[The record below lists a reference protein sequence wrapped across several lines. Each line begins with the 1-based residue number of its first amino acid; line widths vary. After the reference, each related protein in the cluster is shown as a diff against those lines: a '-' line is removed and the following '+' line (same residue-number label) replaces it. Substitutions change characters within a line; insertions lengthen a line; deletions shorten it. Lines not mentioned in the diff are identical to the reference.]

1 MSAVGAPREAFDSF
15 VGLEIHIQL
24 DTRTKVFCGCPVAF
38 GGDPNTRVCP
48 ICLGFPGVLPALN
61 REAARMAYVVAQAMG
76 CALSAEA
83 VFERKNY
90 FYPDLP
96 KNYQISQYGA
106 PIGAGGAL
114 AAPLSPPRTVAIREV
129 HLEEDAGKMI
139 HAGDVSLLDFN
150 RSGTP
155 LVEIVTAPELRG
167 GDEAIAFLQ
176 YFRRVVRHLGV
187 CDGNMEEGSLRC
199 DANVSVNRAGAG
211 LGSKVEIKNLNSFK
225 FVGRAVEFE
234 LDRQRLEL
242 QAGRTVRVET
252 RHWNENRD
260 VTQSMRVKESD
271 SDYRYFPEPDLPPL
285 RPDAAF
291 LQSVEA
297 GQVELPQALRD
308 RLAGQYRLTGAQ
320 AEFLSDER
328 ATARVFERAVAAG
341 ADAQQAA
348 RWLAG
353 DVRRLLNRAGIT
365 IAESPLT
372 AERLSELLALIDSG
386 AISGKIAKG
395 VLEAVL
401 TDDLDPAQVVD
412 RRGLRLI
419 ADPAELGACVDAAM
433 AAFPEAAAQLR
444 QGDRRPVGFLIGE
457 VMKRTGGRAAPEPL
471 RRILHARAGGN
482 G

>member
-1 MSAVGAPREAFDSF
+1 MSAAVAQRDAFDAF

-24 DTRTKVFCGCPVAF
+24 DTRSKVFCGCPVAF

-48 ICLGFPGVLPALN
+48 VCLGFPGVLPALN

-114 AAPLSPPRTVAIREV
+114 EAPLSPPRTVAIREV

-155 LVEIVTAPELRG
+155 LVEIVTAPELRS

-234 LDRQRLEL
+234 LDRQRREL
-242 QAGRTVRVET
+242 QAGRTVQVET

-291 LQSVEA
+291 LQSVTA
-297 GQVELPQALRD
+297 GQMELPQALRD
-308 RLAGQYRLTGAQ
+308 RLERQHRLTGAQ

-328 ATARVFERAVAAG
+328 ATADVFERAVAAG

-353 DVRRLLNRAGIT
+353 DVRRLLNRAGLT
-365 IAESPLT
+365 IAQSPLT

-395 VLEAVL
+395 VLETVL
-401 TDDLDPAQVVD
+401 NDDLDPAQVVD
-412 RRGLRLI
+412 RQGLRLI
-419 ADPAELGACVDAAM
+419 ADAAELDACVDAAM

-444 QGDRRPVGFLIGE
+444 QGDRRPIGFLIGE

-471 RRILHARAGGN
+471 RRILQARAGG

>member
-1 MSAVGAPREAFDSF
+1 MSAPTTERGAFETF
-15 VGLEIHIQL
+15 VGLEVHIQL
-24 DTRTKVFCGCPVAF
+24 NTRTKVFCGCPVAF
-38 GGDPNTRVCP
+38 GGEPNTRVCP

-61 REAARMAYVVAQAMG
+61 REAARKAYVVAQAVG
-76 CALSAEA
+76 CTLATEA

-114 AAPLSPPRTVAIREV
+114 TAPLSPLRTVAIREV

-155 LVEIVTAPELRG
+155 LVEVVTAPDLRG
-167 GDEAIAFLQ
+167 GDDAIAFLQ

-199 DANVSVNRAGAG
+199 DANVSINHAGAG
-211 LGSKVEIKNLNSFK
+211 LGNKVEIKNLNSFK
-225 FVGRAVEFE
+225 FVGRAIEFE
-234 LDRQRLEL
+234 LDRQSQEL

-260 VTQSMRVKESD
+260 VTTPMRVKESD

-291 LQSVEA
+291 LASVEA
-297 GQVELPQALRD
+297 GQVELPLDLRD
-308 RLAGQYRLTGAQ
+308 RLAREHGLNGAQ
-320 AEFLSDER
+320 AEFLSEER
-328 ATARVFERAVAAG
+328 ATVELFERAVTSG
-341 ADAQQAA
+341 ADAQHAA

-353 DVRRLLNRAGIT
+353 DVRRLLNRTGMT

-372 AERLSELLALIDSG
+372 AERLSELLELIDSG

-395 VLEAVL
+395 VLESVL
-401 TDDLDPAQVVD
+401 DDDLDPAEVVE
-412 RRGLRLI
+412 RQGLRLI
-419 ADPAELGACVDAAM
+419 ADAAELSGFVDAAI
-433 AAFPEAAAQLR
+433 AAFPQAGAQLR
-444 QGDRRPVGFLIGE
+444 QGDGRPVGFLIGE

-471 RRILHARAGGN
+471 RRILQARVGGQ
-482 G
+482 

>member
-1 MSAVGAPREAFDSF
+1 MSAAGAPREAFDAF

-234 LDRQRLEL
+234 LDRQRREL

-291 LQSVEA
+291 LQAVEA

-328 ATARVFERAVAAG
+328 ATAGVFERAVAAG

-353 DVRRLLNRAGIT
+353 DVRRLLNRAGVT

-372 AERLSELLALIDSG
+372 AERLSELLALIESG

-471 RRILHARAGGN
+471 RRILQARAGGD

>member
-1 MSAVGAPREAFDSF
+1 MSAAAERGAFDAF
-15 VGLEIHIQL
+15 VGLEVHIQL
-24 DTRTKVFCGCPVAF
+24 DTRTKVFCGCRVAF
-38 GGDPNTRVCP
+38 GGEPNTRVCP

-76 CALSAEA
+76 CKLSIEA

-114 AAPLSPPRTVAIREV
+114 RAPLSPPRPVAIREV

-155 LVEIVTAPELRG
+155 LVEIVTAPELRS

-234 LDRQRLEL
+234 LDRQRREL
-242 QAGRTVRVET
+242 QAGRPVPVET

-260 VTQSMRVKESD
+260 VTTPMRVKESD

-291 LQSVEA
+291 LVSVETA
-297 GQVELPQALRD
+297 QVELPLALRD
-308 RLAGQYRLTGAQ
+308 RLAREHGLSGAQ

-328 ATARVFERAVAAG
+328 ATADLFERAVAAG
-341 ADAQQAA
+341 AGAQQAA

-353 DVRRLLNRAGIT
+353 DVRRLLNRTGMT

-372 AERLSELLALIDSG
+372 VERLSELLELIESG

-395 VLEAVL
+395 VLESVVN
-401 TDDLDPAQVVD
+401 DDLDPAEVVE
-412 RRGLRLI
+412 RQGLRLI
-419 ADPAELGACVDAAM
+419 AGAAELDRYVDAAM
-433 AAFPEAAAQLR
+433 AAFPAAAAQLR
-444 QGDRRPVGFLIGE
+444 NGDRRPIGFLIGE

-471 RRILHARAGGN
+471 RRILQARVGAE
-482 G
+482 

>member
-1 MSAVGAPREAFDSF
+1 MSAAAERGAFDAF
-15 VGLEIHIQL
+15 VGLEVHIQL
-24 DTRTKVFCGCPVAF
+24 DTRTKVFCGCRVAF
-38 GGDPNTRVCP
+38 GGEPNTRVCP

-76 CALSAEA
+76 CELSAEA

-114 AAPLSPPRTVAIREV
+114 RTPLSPPRPVAIREV

-155 LVEIVTAPELRG
+155 LVEIVTAPELRS

-234 LDRQRLEL
+234 LDRQRREL
-242 QAGRTVRVET
+242 QAGRPVPVET

-260 VTQSMRVKESD
+260 VTTPMRVKESD

-291 LQSVEA
+291 LASVETA
-297 GQVELPQALRD
+297 QVELPLALRD
-308 RLAGQYRLTGAQ
+308 RLAREHGLSGAQ

-328 ATARVFERAVAAG
+328 ATADLFERAVAAG
-341 ADAQQAA
+341 AGAQQAA

-353 DVRRLLNRAGIT
+353 DVRRLLNRTGMT

-372 AERLSELLALIDSG
+372 VERLSELLQLIESG

-395 VLEAVL
+395 VLESVVN
-401 TDDLDPAQVVD
+401 DDLDPAEVVE
-412 RRGLRLI
+412 RQGLRLI
-419 ADPAELGACVDAAM
+419 AGAAELDRYVDAAM
-433 AAFPEAAAQLR
+433 AAFPAAAAQLR
-444 QGDRRPVGFLIGE
+444 NGDRRPIGFLIGE

-471 RRILHARAGGN
+471 RRILQARVGTE
-482 G
+482 

>member
-1 MSAVGAPREAFDSF
+1 MTGAVYQAHI
-15 VGLEIHIQL
+15 GLEIHVQL
-24 DTRTKVFCGCPVAF
+24 ITASKVFCQCRNAFGDRPNENVCPV
-38 GGDPNTRVCP
+38 
-48 ICLGFPGVLPALN
+48 CLGYPGILPALN
-61 REAARMAYVVAQAMG
+61 GEAVLKAYVLARSLG
-76 CALSAEA
+76 CELSRRT

-96 KNYQISQYGA
+96 KNYQISQFGA
-106 PIGAGGAL
+106 PIGRTGTFSAEIDGSR
-114 AAPLSPPRTVAIREV
+114 APLGIREV

-155 LVEIVTAPELRG
+155 LVEIVTEPDLRG
-167 GDEAIAFLQ
+167 GDDAIAFLQ

-199 DANVSVNRAGAG
+199 DANVSINHTGAG
-211 LGSKVEIKNLNSFK
+211 LGNKVEIKNLNSFK
-225 FVGRAVEFE
+225 FVGRAIEFE
-234 LDRQRLEL
+234 LDRQRQEL

-260 VTQSMRVKESD
+260 VTTPMRVKESD

-291 LQSVEA
+291 LASVEA
-297 GQVELPQALRD
+297 GQVELPLDLRD
-308 RLAGQYRLTGAQ
+308 RLAREHGLNGAQ
-320 AEFLSDER
+320 AEFLSEER
-328 ATARVFERAVAAG
+328 ATAELFERAVTSG
-341 ADAQQAA
+341 ADAQHAA

-353 DVRRLLNRAGIT
+353 DVRRLLNRTGMT

-372 AERLSELLALIDSG
+372 AERLSELLELIDSG

-395 VLEAVL
+395 VLESVL
-401 TDDLDPAQVVD
+401 DDDLDPAEVVE
-412 RRGLRLI
+412 RQGLRLI
-419 ADPAELGACVDAAM
+419 ADAAELSGFVDAAI
-433 AAFPEAAAQLR
+433 AAFPQAAAQLR

-471 RRILHARAGGN
+471 RRILQARVGGQ
-482 G
+482 

>member
-1 MSAVGAPREAFDSF
+1 MSVAKTQSKAFEVF

-38 GGDPNTRVCP
+38 GGEPNTRVCP
-48 ICLGFPGVLPALN
+48 ICLGFPGVLPALS
-61 REAARMAYVVAQAMG
+61 RETARMAYVVAQAMG
-76 CALSAEA
+76 CSLRSEA
-83 VFERKNY
+83 IFERKNY

-106 PIGAGGAL
+106 PIGIKGAL
-114 AAPLSPPRTVAIREV
+114 SAPLSPARAVAIREV

-155 LVEIVTAPELRG
+155 LVEIVTEPDLHSGE
-167 GDEAIAFLQ
+167 EAMAFLQ
-176 YFRRVVRHLGV
+176 YFRRVVRYLGV

-199 DANVSVNRAGAG
+199 DANVSINSEGAG

-225 FVGRAVEFE
+225 FVGRAIEFE
-234 LDRQRLEL
+234 IERQRQELE
-242 QAGRTVRVET
+242 AGRVVRVET

-260 VTQSMRVKESD
+260 ITTPMRVKESD

-285 RPDAAF
+285 RPDAEF
-291 LQSVEA
+291 LESVDVA
-297 GQVELPQALRD
+297 QVELPLDLRD
-308 RLAGQYRLTGAQ
+308 RLAREYGLNSAQ
-320 AEFLSDER
+320 AEFLSDEIS
-328 ATARVFERAVAAG
+328 TAEVFERAVAAG
-341 ADAQQAA
+341 ADEQQAA

-353 DVRRLLNRAGIT
+353 DVRRLLNLTGIT

-372 AERLSELLALIDSG
+372 GERLRELLDLVDSG

-395 VLEAVL
+395 VLSSVL
-401 TDDLDPAQVVD
+401 DDDLDPGEVVK
-412 RRGLRLI
+412 REGLRLI
-419 ADPAELGACVDAAM
+419 TDAAELTGYVEDVLV
-433 AAFPEAAAQLR
+433 AFPEAARQLQ
-444 QGDRRPVGFLIGE
+444 QGDGRPIGYLMGE

-471 RRILHARAGGN
+471 KRILQDRVGGC
-482 G
+482 

>member
-1 MSAVGAPREAFDSF
+1 MSAAGAQRETFDAF

-114 AAPLSPPRTVAIREV
+114 TAPLSPPRSVAIREV

-155 LVEIVTAPELRG
+155 LVEIVTAPELRS

-234 LDRQRLEL
+234 LDRQRREL
-242 QAGRTVRVET
+242 QAGRAVRVET

-291 LQSVEA
+291 LQAVEA
-297 GQVELPQALRD
+297 AQVELPQALRD

-328 ATARVFERAVAAG
+328 ATAGVFERAVAAG

-353 DVRRLLNRAGIT
+353 DVRRLLNRAGMT

-419 ADPAELGACVDAAM
+419 ADPTELGACVDAAM

-471 RRILHARAGGN
+471 RRILQARAGGN

>member
-1 MSAVGAPREAFDSF
+1 MSAAGAQREAFDAF

-155 LVEIVTAPELRG
+155 LVEIVTAPELRS

-234 LDRQRLEL
+234 LDRQRREL

-328 ATARVFERAVAAG
+328 ATAGVFERAVAAG

-353 DVRRLLNRAGIT
+353 DVRRLLNRAGTT

-386 AISGKIAKG
+386 AISGKIAKE

-401 TDDLDPAQVVD
+401 TDDLDPALVVD
-412 RRGLRLI
+412 RKGLRLI
-419 ADPAELGACVDAAM
+419 ADPVELGACVDAAM

-471 RRILHARAGGN
+471 RRILQARAGGN

>member
-1 MSAVGAPREAFDSF
+1 MSAAGAPREAFDAF

-114 AAPLSPPRTVAIREV
+114 AAPLSPPRSVAIREV

-155 LVEIVTAPELRG
+155 LVEIVTAPELRS

-234 LDRQRLEL
+234 LDRQRREL

-291 LQSVEA
+291 LQAVEA

-320 AEFLSDER
+320 AGFLSDER

-372 AERLSELLALIDSG
+372 AERLSELLALIESG

-471 RRILHARAGGN
+471 RRILQARAGGN

>member
-1 MSAVGAPREAFDSF
+1 MSAAAPRDAFDSF

-24 DTRTKVFCGCPVAF
+24 DTRSKVFCGCPAAF

-48 ICLGFPGVLPALN
+48 VCLGFPGVLPALN
-61 REAARMAYVVAQAMG
+61 REAARMAYVVAQAVG

-155 LVEIVTAPELRG
+155 LVEIVTAPDLRNG
-167 GDEAIAFLQ
+167 GEAIAFLQ

-225 FVGRAVEFE
+225 FVGRAVDFE
-234 LDRQRLEL
+234 LDRQRGEL
-242 QAGRTVRVET
+242 LAGRPVQVET

-260 VTQSMRVKESD
+260 VTQPMRVKESD

-291 LQSVEA
+291 LQSVRA

-308 RLAGQYRLTGAQ
+308 RLARQYALTGAQ
-320 AEFLSDER
+320 ADFLSDER
-328 ATARVFERAVAAG
+328 ATADLFERAVAAG
-341 ADAQQAA
+341 AGAQQAA

-353 DVRRLLNRAGIT
+353 DVRRLLNRAGMT
-365 IAESPLT
+365 IAASPLT
-372 AERLSELLALIDSG
+372 AERLAELLELIDSG

-395 VLEAVL
+395 VLESVVN
-401 TDDLDPAQVVD
+401 DDLDPAEVVE
-412 RRGLRLI
+412 RQGLRLI
-419 ADPAELGACVDAAM
+419 ADAAELDAHVDAAL
-433 AAFPEAAAQLR
+433 AAHPEAAAQLR
-444 QGDRRPVGFLIGE
+444 QGDGRPIGFLIGD

-471 RRILHARAGGN
+471 RRILQARAGAG
-482 G
+482 GR

>member
-1 MSAVGAPREAFDSF
+1 MSAADAPRETFDAF

-155 LVEIVTAPELRG
+155 LVEIVTAPELRS

-199 DANVSVNRAGAG
+199 DANVSVNRKGAG

-225 FVGRAVEFE
+225 FVGRAVGFE
-234 LDRQRLEL
+234 LDRQRREL
-242 QAGRTVRVET
+242 QAGRTVQVET

-291 LQSVEA
+291 LQAVEA
-297 GQVELPQALRD
+297 AQVELPQALRD

-328 ATARVFERAVAAG
+328 ATAGVFERAVAAG

-353 DVRRLLNRAGIT
+353 DVRRLLNRAGMT

-471 RRILHARAGGN
+471 RRILQARAGGN

>member
-1 MSAVGAPREAFDSF
+1 MSAARADAGAYDTF

-61 REAARMAYVVAQAMG
+61 REAARMAYVVAQAVG
-76 CALSAEA
+76 CTLSTEA

-106 PIGAGGAL
+106 PIGAGGSL
-114 AAPLSPPRTVAIREV
+114 TAPLSPTRPVAIREV

-155 LVEIVTAPELRG
+155 LVEIVTAPELRS
-167 GDEAIAFLQ
+167 GDDAIAFLQ

-199 DANVSVNRAGAG
+199 DANVSINHAGAG
-211 LGSKVEIKNLNSFK
+211 LGSKVEIKNINSFK
-225 FVGRAVEFE
+225 FVGRAIEFE
-234 LDRQRLEL
+234 LDRQRRELE
-242 QAGRTVRVET
+242 AGRSVRVET

-260 VTQSMRVKESD
+260 VTTPMRVKESD

-285 RPDAAF
+285 RPDASF
-291 LQSVEA
+291 LESVDA
-297 GQVELPQALRD
+297 AQVELPMALRD
-308 RLAGQYRLTGAQ
+308 RLAAEHGLSGAQ
-320 AEFLSDER
+320 AEFLSEER
-328 ATARVFERAVAAG
+328 ATAELFERAVAAG

-353 DVRRLLNRAGIT
+353 DVRRLLNRTGMTLAQ
-365 IAESPLT
+365 SPLS
-372 AERLSELLALIDSG
+372 AARLGELLELIDTG

-395 VLEAVL
+395 VLESVL
-401 TDDLDPAQVVD
+401 ADDLAPAEVVE
-412 RRGLRLI
+412 RQGLRLI
-419 ADPAELGACVDAAM
+419 ADEAELGGYVDAAI
-433 AAFPEAAAQLR
+433 AAFPEAAAQMR
-444 QGDRRPVGFLIGE
+444 QGDGRPVGFLIGE

-471 RRILHARAGGN
+471 RRMLQARIGGE
-482 G
+482 